1 MNNQIDY
8 SLLESVMNKLP
19 SSQLTHTRSIA
30 LKYLKENHLPSTKN
44 EQWKYTNL
52 NKAYNL
58 FEESLRSKNISS
70 DSLDDDDQEIL
81 NAIEAHWIVINND
94 NLVTKNHDI
103 EGLTITSLSKNLDTT
118 NILIDDSLTSLNAVM
133 MSDAIKIKIAKNNH
147 LTKPIGILFD
157 YGVNIDNQSSSPRCI
172 IEVED
177 DASIKLIHAHTA
189 KVNKPHIINSVIQI
203 NLGIRA
209 NAEFL
214 KLQNYSNNQTLI
226 EKSKIN
232 LSSESVLN
240 YTSIELGGQL
250 SRADIIVDFD
260 EKSSKALI
268 NGVYVAGKNQHIDN
282 HILANHTHA
291 MTHSSQNFYG
301 VIGSKGCAVF
311 NGKALVHEGAFDTNA
326 NQYNHN
332 LLLSENAEINTK
344 PELEIYADDVKCS
357 HGTTVGQLDEDAIF
371 YLQSRGIT
379 KELARQLLTKT
390 FITRILADI
399 NISNTKEYIEGLIE
413 LKLKEVS

>member
-70 DSLDDDDQEIL
+70 DSLDDDQEIL

-147 LTKPIGILFD
+147 LKKPIGILFD
-157 YGVNIDNQSSSPRCI
+157 YGANIDNQSSSPRCI

-177 DASIKLIHAHTA
+177 DTSIKLIHAHTA

-282 HILANHTHA
+282 HILANHIHA

>member
-1 MNNQIDY
+1 
-8 SLLESVMNKLP
+8 
-19 SSQLTHTRSIA
+19 
-30 LKYLKENHLPSTKN
+30 
-44 EQWKYTNL
+44 
-52 NKAYNL
+52 
-58 FEESLRSKNISS
+58 
-70 DSLDDDDQEIL
+70 
-81 NAIEAHWIVINND
+81 
-94 NLVTKNHDI
+94 
-103 EGLTITSLSKNLDTT
+103 
-118 NILIDDSLTSLNAVM
+118 
-133 MSDAIKIKIAKNNH
+133 
-147 LTKPIGILFD
+147 
-157 YGVNIDNQSSSPRCI
+157 
-172 IEVED
+172 
-177 DASIKLIHAHTA
+177 
-189 KVNKPHIINSVIQI
+189 
-203 NLGIRA
+203 
-209 NAEFL
+209 
-214 KLQNYSNNQTLI
+214 
-226 EKSKIN
+226 
-232 LSSESVLN
+232 
-240 YTSIELGGQL
+240 
-250 SRADIIVDFD
+250 
-260 EKSSKALI
+260 
-268 NGVYVAGKNQHIDN
+268 
-282 HILANHTHA
+282 